1 MSGKGNTIIET
12 IAGRKGIHKTQY
24 IETIAGGKGN
34 TIQYIKSYRCA
45 SSVEPSPTYR
55 VALNFDFAA
64 SKSNCSS
71 V

>member
-1 MSGKGNTIIET
+1 VLLNNIPTIYREMLV
-12 IAGRKGIHKTQY
+12 
-24 IETIAGGKGN
+24 GGKGKHN
-34 TIQYIKSYRCA
+34 YRDNCGGEREHNIIKSYRCA